1 MSGRECPIRTLPDL
15 LQQVADSIGPHRDD
29 QKMGL
34 LDGAM
39 QVRLNL
45 NIVLAF
51 ELAQLVRVAIMHDDG
66 LPESCQAQA
75 GQQRTGDASSTQK
88 DNGIFSH
95 GFHSRPAQARSAAS
109 ISVATS
115 FSVCA
120 VEMIQCRPLDGVM

>member
-1 MSGRECPIRTLPDL
+1 MANL
-15 LQQVADSIGPHRDD
+15 LQQVADSIGPHGDD
-29 QKMGL
+29 QKVGL
-34 LDGAM
+34 LDGAT

-51 ELAQLVRVAIMHDDG
+51 ELAQLVRVVIVHDDG
-66 LPESCQAQA
+66 LPEPCQAQT
-75 GQQRTGDASSTQK
+75 GQQRAGDASTTQK
-88 DNGIFSH
+88 HSGICSH
-95 GFHSRPAQARSAAS
+95 GFHPRPTQARSAAS

>member
-1 MSGRECPIRTLPDL
+1 MANL
-15 LQQVADSIGPHRDD
+15 LQQVADSIGPHGDD
-29 QKMGL
+29 QKVGL
-34 LDGAM
+34 LDGVK

-51 ELAQLVRVAIMHDDG
+51 ELTQLVRVVIVHDDG
-66 LPESCQAQA
+66 LPESCQAQT
-75 GQQRTGDASSTQK
+75 GQQRAGDASTTQK
-88 DNGIFSH
+88 HNGIVSH
-95 GFHSRPAQARSAAS
+95 GFHPRPAQARSAAS

>member
-1 MSGRECPIRTLPDL
+1 MANL

-34 LDGAM
+34 FDSAM
-39 QVRLNL
+39 QVRLHL

-51 ELAQLVRVAIMHDDG
+51 ELAQFVRVPIVHDDG
-66 LPESCQAQA
+66 LPESCQAQT
-75 GQQRTGDASSTQK
+75 GQQRAGDASTTQK
-88 DNGIFSH
+88 DNGILSH
-95 GFHSRPAQARSAAS
+95 GFQSRPVQAMSAAS
-109 ISVATS
+109 MSVATS